1 MKRRTEIKIEI
12 ERSLI
17 ISRSEGKALA
27 WCAECAAQVRML
39 RPEDAAAAARVSVR
53 TIYRWVE
60 GGKLHFSET
69 PEGPNGPNA
78 MLRICLNS
86 LMCDR
91 NNEPRR

>member
-17 ISRSEGKALA
+17 IRRPEAEAIA
-27 WCAECAAQVRML
+27 WCAECAARVQML
-39 RPEDAAAAARVSVR
+39 KPEDAAVVARVSVR

-60 GGKLHFSET
+60 AGKLHFSET

-86 LMCDR
+86 LMRDR
-91 NNEPRR
+91 QS